1 MNIFHCRPAIWTLVK
16 LGLLCFLV
24 TFESIVFR
32 SLEQPRFKVQVKAKA
47 SIPSQE
53 PYING
58 GLVHDRHT
66 FMRQIVNHFRVKSFG
81 QRKLLSTY

>member
-1 MNIFHCRPAIWTLVK
+1 MNIFHCHLAIWTLVK

-24 TFESIVFR
+24 TLELIVFG
-32 SLEQPRFKVQVKAKA
+32 SLEQPLFKVQVKAKA
-47 SIPSQE
+47 PIPSQE

-66 FMRQIVNHFRVKSFG
+66 FMRQIVNHFCVKSFG